1 MCAKHFISKS
11 SLPRPWRQCE
21 RVGARATS
29 LKLSTPTSPRCLP
42 TTTSTPTAFGISTS
56 LGRAPKRSRSKTNVL
71 ASKRMVANAQK
82 ADSRQNV
89 YVLVCVNAGGGHVPP
104 FFILPGSNL
113 CKRMTQCGLPGSN
126 FAATKSSFL
135 SMMLFIQF
143 FEWFVKK
150 IGPKRPVLVFMD
162 TRLIGPPGRLSMLG
176 PRASTCTPS
185 HRIHRNFSSL
195 WKSLCLLNSNGY
207 WTSSWPTFNLF
218 IHALQRQYDMV
229 GLASNGLTRTYIVSG
244 FEKAGISLLSRDIM
258 MAKIVRDKAGLKATA
273 VIQATVRP
281 ENRVVMHL
289 RELGIDI
296 DSAHVFCINDA
307 MVQAFTN
314 RASTPKGDMTGFM
327 VACSQ
332 LPTTLHCTEESH
344 CSENEEGVG

>member
-1 MCAKHFISKS
+1 MEAVRARRSTGDVVEALYAN
-11 SLPRPWRQCE
+11 LP
-21 RVGARATS
+21 
-29 LKLSTPTSPRCLP
+29 K
-42 TTTSTPTAFGISTS
+42 
-56 LGRAPKRSRSKTNVL
+56 VL
-71 ASKRMVANAQK
+71 ADNHFDPDCIWNLDESGTCAQTVAQQDECVGVQANGGNAQK

-89 YVLVCVNAGGGHVPP
+89 YVLVCVNAGGGHVAP
-104 FFILPGSNL
+104 FFILPGSNV

-135 SMMLFIQF
+135 LFIQF

-176 PRASTCTPS
+176 PRASTFAVFAQFK
-185 HRIHRNFSSL
+185 RLLDVELANFQLVHSRFAT
-195 WKSLCLLNSNGY
+195 
-207 WTSSWPTFNLF
+207 TS
-218 IHALQRQYDMV
+218 DMV

-258 MAKIVRDKAGLKATA
+258 MAKIVGDKAGLKATA

-281 ENRVVMHL
+281 ENRVVVHL

-327 VACSQ
+327 VACS
-332 LPTTLHCTEESH
+332 
-344 CSENEEGVG
+344 